1 MFVLACHVIDIIVA
15 LLGRPEKVTPYLRE
29 NDKTF
34 PWYRDNTLA
43 ILEYP
48 DTLVTVEAVAN
59 RLAHA
64 ESRKFEVHGT
74 EGSVIIEPL
83 EPPQMKLFL
92 NSAKENY
99 SAGWQK
105 VAAEARVRYVES
117 LRSFISTIRGTQK
130 ADRTQEHELIV
141 QETVLAAAGLRPL

>member
-1 MFVLACHVIDIIVA
+1 MKSKGILIRSMEGKT
-15 LLGRPEKVTPYLRE
+15 LLNKSIRVSIG
-29 NDKTF
+29 
-34 PWYRDNTLA
+34 TL
-43 ILEYP
+43 
-48 DTLVTVEAVAN
+48 
-59 RLAHA
+59 
-64 ESRKFEVHGT
+64 
-74 EGSVIIEPL
+74 
-83 EPPQMKLFL
+83 PQMKLFL

-141 QETVLAAAGLRPL
+141 QETVLAAAGISPL